1 MTGEK
6 ITFHDFKDDIKEAL
20 DFEPIG
26 RLKYF
31 LSSVLVVWAVNVMPE
46 LMIFGLP
53 YYLLLV
59 AKRTKDIGWSVS
71 LITGLVLI
79 LNIGYIVL
87 ALNGIYF
94 GSLVQAKDLSSW
106 LAFVRMMPAIL
117 QLPVFI
123 VNLFLVF
130 KKGKK

>member
-106 LAFVRMMPAIL
+106 LAFVRMMTAIL
-117 QLPVFI
+117 QLSVFI

>member
-31 LSSVLVVWAVNVMPE
+31 LSSVLVVLAVNVMPE

-94 GSLVQAKDLSSW
+94 GSLDQAKDLSSW
-106 LAFVRMMPAIL
+106 LAFVRMMTAIL

>member
-1 MTGEK
+1 MSNK
-6 ITFHDFKDDIKEAL
+6 
-20 DFEPIG
+20 
-26 RLKYF
+26 
-31 LSSVLVVWAVNVMPE
+31 V
-46 LMIFGLP
+46 
-53 YYLLLV
+53 
-59 AKRTKDIGWSVS
+59 
-71 LITGLVLI
+71 VLI

-106 LAFVRMMPAIL
+106 LAFVRMMTAIL

>member
-106 LAFVRMMPAIL
+106 LAFVRMMTAIL